1 MEKVNKK
8 WKWIVIAVVGAAILA
23 WGYWQFFSAE
33 AQANR
38 WYQRGLQQLEEE
50 NFAEAETCFNRAEEK
65 DGAWYEQQCGLARAL
80 YGQEEIEKAQ
90 NILVSL
96 TQQHPTKTEAYV
108 ILSDEFAGEG
118 RWDQAE
124 EVLREC
130 YQLTGSREIGEAL
143 AQMEVTVESLRN
155 ALPSYAGQD
164 AVAVIE
170 QIKALGLVPETT
182 YQPSAQLEE
191 GKVINTQ
198 PAAGMQVQKGGTV
211 LLLISTGTGN
221 AGQNQ
226 TQHTNPDLLQW
237 IGASAEEIEQQFGH
251 LTFESYLNGG
261 AYYRADTSDSFFI
274 FSDVAVPENLSARHA
289 CTYLTASRTQLLPS
303 LSGDL
308 TAQQIGQQL
317 GCTAEW
323 TTDNGEGAAA
333 IVFTLDG
340 YRYTIYCGE
349 DGVSSP
355 EDTVLVG
362 RA

>member
-191 GKVINTQ
+191 GKVLCVKRGVVSPGDSCRGFRYDPLKRVPPP
-198 PAAGMQVQKGGTV
+198 PAAPDFIHLKDEDFV
-211 LLLISTGTGN
+211 L
-221 AGQNQ
+221 
-226 TQHTNPDLLQW
+226 
-237 IGASAEEIEQQFGH
+237 
-251 LTFESYLNGG
+251 
-261 AYYRADTSDSFFI
+261 
-274 FSDVAVPENLSARHA
+274 
-289 CTYLTASRTQLLPS
+289 
-303 LSGDL
+303 
-308 TAQQIGQQL
+308 
-317 GCTAEW
+317 
-323 TTDNGEGAAA
+323 
-333 IVFTLDG
+333 
-340 YRYTIYCGE
+340 
-349 DGVSSP
+349 
-355 EDTVLVG
+355 
-362 RA
+362 